1 MNYLLLLCVIII
13 WAAVVWGFIVD
24 DLDLGYFGR
33 VWGAVAYGA
42 LAVLALGG
50 IGGLIF
56 ITSLAIKE
64 IL

>member
-1 MNYLLLLCVIII
+1 MNVLLLLCVIII
-13 WAAVVWGFIVD
+13 WASVIWGFIVD
-24 DLDLGYFGR
+24 DIGLGYFGR
-33 VWGAVAYGA
+33 VWGALAHGA
-42 LAVLALGG
+42 IAILALGG